1 VLQPGA
7 SWTCSFPF
15 TLLLSAELQLPP
27 ALPFDANIT
36 FASPGSGL
44 PLRCTRAI
52 SLRFLDLC
60 DVQWSAPLHAPAPRA
75 RDAVSVVA
83 ASAAALRLHMRV
95 PAVLGLV
102 GSACT
107 VRCCGGSVCELRV
120 TGACEEGGGG
130 DRVRV
135 ELCWGADMAQMWIVS
150 AVAAACN

>member
-1 VLQPGA
+1 M
-7 SWTCSFPF
+7 
-15 TLLLSAELQLPP
+15 
-27 ALPFDANIT
+27 T

-44 PLRCTRAI
+44 PLTCRRQIT
-52 SLRFLDLC
+52 LRFVHLC
-60 DVQWSAPLHAPAPRA
+60 HLQWRPAPATRA
-75 RDAVSVVA
+75 RDAVCVVV

-107 VRCCGGSVCELRV
+107 VRCCGDSVCELHV

-130 DRVRV
+130 ECVRV
-135 ELCWGADMAQMWIVS
+135 ELCWGADRAQMWIVE